1 VYSVVGCPDCGALKI
16 VEDRPDTTSCPRCG
30 RRSAFDTLRQFY
42 RGGDAET
49 AREVRSRLLAERSG
63 NDPEAAGYIDR
74 ADRAADAGMDD
85 DEYLERAG
93 LDAEEVAAA
102 GERADSAGGS
112 NSRSRR
118 EIVLDALREHD
129 RPTAGEVR
137 AYAAEQG
144 VDPEYAEEALAR
156 LRRAGEVSESGG
168 RYRLL

>member
-16 VEDRPDTTSCPRCG
+16 VEDRPETTSCPRCG
-30 RRSAFDTLRQFY
+30 RRSSFEKLRRFY

-63 NDPEAAGYIDR
+63 NDPEAAGYLDR

-93 LDAEEVAAA
+93 LDPEEVAAA
-102 GERADSAGGS
+102 GERADAAGG
-112 NSRSRR
+112 SRSRR
-118 EIVLDALREHD
+118 EVVLDALREHD

-137 AYAAEQG
+137 EYAAEHG

-168 RYRLL
+168 SYRLL